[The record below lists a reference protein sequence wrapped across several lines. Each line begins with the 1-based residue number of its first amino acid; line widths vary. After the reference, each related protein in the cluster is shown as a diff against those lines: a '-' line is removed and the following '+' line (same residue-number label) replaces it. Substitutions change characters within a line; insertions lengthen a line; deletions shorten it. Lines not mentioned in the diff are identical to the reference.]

1 MAKKETA
8 RRNADIRANNERIL
22 NNVRGIPKRQGG
34 KVDFWLLAVIIA
46 LALFGLYMVLST
58 TYYNC
63 LIENISPFY
72 SFRKQTIIL
81 ALGIGCMLVF
91 ALIDDY
97 TWIKS
102 WALLL
107 WGLGIASLILVY
119 IVGSDANGAG
129 RWIALGPVTIQPSE
143 FVKYFTVIALA
154 AWIHTCPFPVRTEN
168 KKRQFWLEL
177 ARYAVQLLCFGIPLL
192 LVFFQPAMSMS
203 IVIAVAS
210 LGIIFAAG
218 MEWVKFGSTV
228 LAGMVAA
235 AVGIFSEPFRRER
248 ILSYFSGNAFMQ
260 QAAARG
266 IQAAGENGGGSGMA
280 FMGTGMQA
288 VQSKYAFASGNLFGK
303 GMNYSRQKYNFL
315 PESETDFI
323 FPIIGEEFGFIGVI
337 LVVAAYAFV
346 FWRGIQIASHAR
358 CRFGAYTALGI
369 TLIITLQAL
378 MNMMVATGIMPVTGQ
393 ALPLISQGG
402 SSLISHMCAFGIL
415 LNISKDRYE

>member
-1 MAKKETA
+1 GICLMAKKETA

-248 ILSYFSGNAFMQ
+248 ILSYFSGNIDAL
-260 QAAARG
+260 
-266 IQAAGENGGGSGMA
+266 
-280 FMGTGMQA
+280 GTGMQA